1 MNGLFSEEDI
11 QMAIKYVK
19 RFTTSLATHQGSV
32 TQNYKVPPHTY

>member
-11 QMAIKYVK
+11 QMTIKYVK

-32 TQNYKVPPHTY
+32 TQNDKIPPHIY